1 MITGRKGDRAASPL
15 WITGL
20 SPPDSSPVAAP
31 SQLPTAPPS
40 PTPQHRG
47 WGDDLTP
54 SVGIFRSQR
63 MGTFQSQLTRRR
75 SRSAP
80 HRCLFAAGADIP
92 MAGQSPRIVSGGLG
106 MVPGAPPR
114 ILPVPFGVAVV
125 AAGDGLNGRG
135 PGLVSRPDPEPHQES
150 ICRHVSP
157 PSSASQFWMSR
168 PLFTPSA
175 RSARPHRPAR
185 RWAGFQTTP
194 ARPNTLATA
203 RYDIH

>member
-63 MGTFQSQLTRRR
+63 MGTFQSQLTRG
-75 SRSAP
+75 
-80 HRCLFAAGADIP
+80 AAGAPSSRHEARTLFPWANLGCSGCRRPYRLRPQMPPVTRNPIGPTCPSHLTGLTGSRRIP
-92 MAGQSPRIVSGGLG
+92 PNNRVLRPTRVAEGRAGRHAGRYSGEDVGLRRDAGQGAD
-106 MVPGAPPR
+106 APPLGIGHR
-114 ILPVPFGVAVV
+114 AH
-125 AAGDGLNGRG
+125 R
-135 PGLVSRPDPEPHQES
+135 EPRLTHEL
-150 ICRHVSP
+150 HV
-157 PSSASQFWMSR
+157 
-168 PLFTPSA
+168 LK
-175 RSARPHRPAR
+175 R
-185 RWAGFQTTP
+185 RV
-194 ARPNTLATA
+194 LL
-203 RYDIH
+203 DLL